1 MSRVRRL
8 VQSYSRHISIPW
20 RDDAAAA
27 QRVIFCV
34 YNENEE
40 RWLRA
45 RVDEFE
51 IVTKQ
56 ADHDWALFDLT
67 NTFAAWLSSQRYAK
81 SYFQKPH
88 LLATVLPKY
97 LDYIVDEFESFL
109 DSRNIDENAVVAIQG
124 VGSLFGFLK
133 VKDVVD
139 KLAPRVPGRLLVFF
153 PGSYEN
159 NNYRLLDGYDGWN
172 YLAMPI
178 TADKDY

>member
-1 MSRVRRL
+1 MSRVKRL

-56 ADHDWALFDLT
+56 AGHDWALFDLT

-97 LDYIVDEFESFL
+97 LNYIVNEFERFL
-109 DSRNIDENAVVAIQG
+109 DSRNIGENAVVAIQG

-139 KLAPRVPGRLLVFF
+139 KLAPQVPGRLLVFF

>member
-56 ADHDWALFDLT
+56 AGHDWALFDLT

-97 LDYIVDEFESFL
+97 LDYIVNEFERFL
-109 DSRNIDENAVVAIQG
+109 DSRNIGENAVVAIQG

-139 KLAPRVPGRLLVFF
+139 KLAPQVPGRLLVFF

>member
-1 MSRVRRL
+1 MSRVKRL

-56 ADHDWALFDLT
+56 AGHDWALFDLT

-81 SYFQKPH
+81 SYFQQPH

-97 LDYIVDEFESFL
+97 LDYIVDEFECFL
-109 DSRNIDENAVVAIQG
+109 DGRNIDESAVVAIQG

-178 TADKDY
+178 TADKNV

>member
-1 MSRVRRL
+1 MSRVKRL
-8 VQSYSRHISIPW
+8 IQSYGRHIAIPW
-20 RDDAAAA
+20 RDDVAAA
-27 QRVIFCV
+27 QRVVFCV

-51 IVTKQ
+51 IVTRQ
-56 ADHDWALFDLT
+56 AGHEWVLFDLT
-67 NTFAAWLSSQRYAK
+67 NTFAGWLATQRYAK

-97 LDYIVDEFESFL
+97 LGYIVSEFERVL
-109 DSRNIDENAVVAIQG
+109 KETNANDNTVVAVQG

-139 KLAPRVPGRLLVFF
+139 KLAPLVEGRLLVLF

>member
-1 MSRVRRL
+1 MSRVKRL
-8 VQSYSRHISIPW
+8 VHSYSRHISIPW

-56 ADHDWALFDLT
+56 AGHDWALFDLT

-97 LDYIVDEFESFL
+97 LDYIVNEFEHFL
-109 DSRNIDENAVVAIQG
+109 DNLNIGENAVVAIQG
-124 VGSLFGFLK
+124 VGSLFGLLK

-139 KLAPRVPGRLLVFF
+139 KLAPQVPGRLLVFF

>member
-1 MSRVRRL
+1 MSRVKRL
-8 VQSYSRHISIPW
+8 VHSYSRHISIPW

-56 ADHDWALFDLT
+56 AGHDWALFDLT

-97 LDYIVDEFESFL
+97 LDYIVDEFERFL
-109 DSRNIDENAVVAIQG
+109 DSRTIDENAVVAIQG

>member
-34 YNENEE
+34 YNETEE
-40 RWLRA
+40 RWVRA
-45 RVDEFE
+45 RIDEFE

-56 ADHDWALFDLT
+56 AGHDWLLFDLT
-67 NTFAAWLSSQRYAK
+67 NTFAAWLSTQRYAK

-97 LDYIVDEFESFL
+97 LDYIVDEFERFL
-109 DSRNIDENAVVAIQG
+109 GSRTIDENAVVAIQG

>member
-34 YNENEE
+34 YNETEE
-40 RWLRA
+40 RWVRA
-45 RVDEFE
+45 RIDEFE

-56 ADHDWALFDLT
+56 AGHDWLLFDLT

-97 LDYIVDEFESFL
+97 LDYIVDEFERFL
-109 DSRNIDENAVVAIQG
+109 GSRTIDENAVVAIQG

>member
-1 MSRVRRL
+1 MG
-8 VQSYSRHISIPW
+8 SIPW

-56 ADHDWALFDLT
+56 AGHDWALFDLT

-97 LDYIVDEFESFL
+97 LDYIVDEFERFL

-178 TADKDY
+178 TADK

>member
-1 MSRVRRL
+1 MSRVKRL
-8 VQSYSRHISIPW
+8 VHSYSRHISIPW

-56 ADHDWALFDLT
+56 AGHDWALFDLT

-97 LDYIVDEFESFL
+97 LDYIVDEFERFL
-109 DSRNIDENAVVAIQG
+109 GSRTIDENAVVAIQG

-153 PGSYEN
+153 PGSYDN

>member
-1 MSRVRRL
+1 MSRVKRL
-8 VQSYSRHISIPW
+8 VHSYSRHISIPW

-56 ADHDWALFDLT
+56 AGHDWALFDLT

-97 LDYIVDEFESFL
+97 LDYIVDEFERFL

>member
-1 MSRVRRL
+1 MSRVKRL

-56 ADHDWALFDLT
+56 AGHAWALFDLT

-81 SYFQKPH
+81 SYFQQPH

-97 LDYIVDEFESFL
+97 LDYIVDEFERFL
-109 DSRNIDENAVVAIQG
+109 DSRNIDESAVVAIQG

-178 TADKDY
+178 TADKNV

>member
-1 MSRVRRL
+1 
-8 VQSYSRHISIPW
+8 
-20 RDDAAAA
+20 
-27 QRVIFCV
+27 V

-56 ADHDWALFDLT
+56 AGHDWALFDLT

-97 LDYIVDEFESFL
+97 LDYIVNEFERFL
-109 DSRNIDENAVVAIQG
+109 DSRNIGENAVVAIQG

-139 KLAPRVPGRLLVFF
+139 KLAPQVPGRLLVFF

>member
-8 VQSYSRHISIPW
+8 LQSYNRHISIPW

-34 YNENEE
+34 YNESEE

-56 ADHDWALFDLT
+56 AGHDWTLFDLT
-67 NTFAAWLSSQRYAK
+67 NSFAAWLSSQRYAK

-97 LDYIVDEFESFL
+97 LDYIVNEFEHFL
-109 DSRNIDENAVVAIQG
+109 DNLNIGENAVVAIQG
-124 VGSLFGFLK
+124 VGSLFGLLK

-139 KLAPRVPGRLLVFF
+139 KLAPQVPGRLLVFF